1 MKRPLSIA
9 ILLFALILGIAGDLL
24 VREVHPGLGLF
35 LWISGLVLAFVL
47 LQHIAKANLVKEW
60 KWMGGAAV
68 AMGGAFLWRASGG
81 LLFFAFIGT
90 GAACVLMSLRGAKSS
105 LAECGLLEY
114 CHGALVNGAH
124 AAAGL
129 PMLIFSDLRPEE
141 ATSKTG
147 SHRTAEVVRGLAI
160 ALPVLFVIGSLFVGA
175 DAVFQNMVYSVF
187 DLDLAWLVGHL
198 LFTAFVGWVVA
209 GVLRGTFVAKPTLF
223 PYAQTKPLSLGITEV
238 TIILG
243 SSILLFVLFLAV
255 QFRYLFGGAGLVLV
269 TPSLTYAEYARRG
282 FFELTAVVA
291 LVLPML
297 LALEWMH
304 RKESASHLRLF
315 KVLAVS
321 QVFLLFAVIA
331 SALQRMLLYQR
342 EYGLTEMR
350 LYTTAFMGWM
360 GFLLLWY
367 VVTVLS
373 GRRSRFAIGAV
384 AAAYLTVLVLLV
396 MNPDDFIARTNI
408 ERSMEG
414 KEMDAKYLASLSN
427 DAVPAL
433 VNGFQR
439 LDEKSRIVVAGNL
452 LKRKERIG
460 ARDWRSWSW
469 SSFMALQALEAHEEE
484 LKSAVASRQ

>member
-1 MKRPLSIA
+1 MKRTVSIA
-9 ILLFALILGIAGDLL
+9 ILLCALILGVAGDLL
-24 VREVHPGLGLF
+24 VREVQPGLGLF
-35 LWISGLVLAFVL
+35 LWIAGLVLAFVL
-47 LQHIAKANLVKEW
+47 MQRMAQANLVAEW
-60 KWMGGAAV
+60 KWMGIAAV
-68 AMGGAFLWRASGG
+68 VMGGAFLWRASGG
-81 LLFFAFIGT
+81 LLFFAFVGT
-90 GAACVLMSLRGAKSS
+90 GAACVLMSLRGVKIS

-114 CHGALVNGAH
+114 GHGALVNGAH

-129 PMLIFSDLRPEE
+129 PMLMFSDLRPEE
-141 ATSKTG
+141 AALGTG
-147 SHRTAEVVRGLAI
+147 SRRTGEVFRGLAI
-160 ALPVLFVIGSLFVGA
+160 TLPVLFVIGSLFVGA
-175 DAVFQNMVYSVF
+175 DAVFQKMVYSVF
-187 DLDLAWLVGHL
+187 DLDIEWLVGHL
-198 LFTAFVGWVVA
+198 LFTGFVAWVVA

-255 QFRYLFGGAGLVLV
+255 QFRYLFGGADLVLV

-297 LALEWMH
+297 LALEWILK
-304 RKESASHLRLF
+304 REKASHLQLF
-315 KVLAVS
+315 RVLAVI

-350 LYTTAFMGWM
+350 VYTTAFMGWM
-360 GFLLLWY
+360 GFLLFWY

-384 AAAYLTVLVLLV
+384 AAAFLTVLVLLV
-396 MNPDDFIARTNI
+396 INPDDLIARTNI
-408 ERSMEG
+408 ARAVEG
-414 KEMDAKYLASLSN
+414 KEMDVKYLASLSL

-433 VNGFQR
+433 VNGFQA
-439 LDEKSRIVVAGNL
+439 LDEKNRNAVAQNL
-452 LKRKERIG
+452 LKRKQRI
-460 ARDWRSWSW
+460 ATRDWRSWSW
-469 SSFMALQALEAHEEE
+469 SSVAALHALEAHEEE
-484 LKSAVASRQ
+484 LRRAVVSEQ